1 MEELGVAK
9 PGHCFETRPEMIDSA
24 DIWGRVLQI
33 FFATVFSVAL
43 VWIVIR
49 IWNSDE
55 DEPGKTPEEKE
66 K

>member
-1 MEELGVAK
+1 
-9 PGHCFETRPEMIDSA
+9 MIDSA